1 MSTSRVRVNELR
13 QKDADAWTAMLREDP
28 ALEDVAVSGVE
39 VTPLNGRNVTRY
51 LLTLEEHSDPIP
63 FIGKKTNAAEA
74 RFYRD
79 IAPTIPRLVPRCWLR
94 HISHDW
100 SWVVLADVPNHRPET
115 RWTADDAEKVIAML
129 ASFHGAFW
137 QDDEQLGQ
145 HDSLDRP
152 LDRRA
157 HFPDDG
163 HLAVWRAWDRLPGHG
178 SVLSNHAL
186 RSANRLAPTFIRASV
201 GLEVLRRLGGWPG
214 IIESRHLDALADLLD
229 DPVPILQPLRELPE
243 TLLHGD
249 PSPGHWHL
257 TLFGDRRLLDWSNV
271 SIGPAVCDL
280 VAFLEAV
287 ERLRPPSEGADECT
301 AAGCWPIS
309 EETMVDSY
317 LLRMHVGLSG
327 FDARAVRQAIPAARC
342 LHLITTWLP
351 RFADWFHPFVGSPL
365 TWRALTEMGDEELRH
380 VGYGRLAGLHS
391 YLRALFARF
400 WHASRML

>member
-13 QKDADAWTAMLREDP
+13 QKDPVAWAAMLREDP
-28 ALEDVAVSGVE
+28 ALEDVAISGVD

-51 LLTLEEHSDPIP
+51 LLTLDGHSDPVP
-63 FIGKKTNAAEA
+63 FIGKKTNAVEA

-79 IAPTIPRLVPRCWLR
+79 IAPAIPRLVPRCWVR

-100 SWVVLADVPNHRPET
+100 SWIVLDDVPNHRPET

-137 QDDEQLGQ
+137 QEDEQLSQ
-145 HDSLDRP
+145 HDWLAHP

-163 HLAVWRAWDRLPGHG
+163 HLAVWQAWDRLPAYGTA
-178 SVLSNHAL
+178 LSNHAL

-214 IIESRHLDALADLLD
+214 IVEWRHLDALVDLLD
-229 DPVPILQPLRELPE
+229 DPVPVLQPLRELPE
-243 TLLHGD
+243 TLLHGH
-249 PSPGHWHL
+249 PSPSHWHL
-257 TLFGDRRLLDWSNV
+257 TLFGDRRLLDWGNV

-287 ERLRPPSEGADECT
+287 EELRSRPD
-301 AAGCWPIS
+301 AAGESVASGGWPIS

-365 TWRALTEMGDEELRH
+365 TWRALTEMSDQELHH
-380 VGYGRLAGLHS
+380 VGYGRLAGLQG
-391 YLRALFARF
+391 YLRDLFARF

>member
-13 QKDADAWTAMLREDP
+13 QKDTAAWTAMLQEEA
-28 ALEDVAVSGVE
+28 ALQDVAVSAVD
-39 VTPLNGRNVTRY
+39 VRPLNGRNLTRY
-51 LLTLEEHSDPIP
+51 LLALEEYSDPVP
-63 FIGKKTNAAEA
+63 FIGKKTNAVEA

-100 SWVVLADVPNHRPET
+100 SWIVLDDVPNHRSGT

-129 ASFHGAFW
+129 ASFHGTFW
-137 QDDEQLGQ
+137 REDEQLGA
-145 HDSLDRP
+145 HDWLAHP
-152 LDRRA
+152 LDRHA
-157 HFPDDG
+157 HFPEDG
-163 HLAVWRAWDRLPGHG
+163 HLTVWQAWDRLPGHD
-178 SVLSNHAL
+178 SVLSNHAVQ
-186 RSANRLAPTFIRASV
+186 SANRLAPTFIRASV

-214 IIESRHLDALADLLD
+214 IVETRHLDVLADLLD
-229 DPVPILQPLRELPE
+229 DPVPILQPLRELPQ

-257 TLFGDRRLLDWSNV
+257 TLFNDRHLLDWSNV
-271 SIGPAVCDL
+271 SVGPAVCDL
-280 VAFLEAV
+280 VAFLESV
-287 ERLRPPSEGADECT
+287 EKLRARPV
-301 AAGCWPIS
+301 AAGRWPVS

-327 FDARAVRQAIPAARC
+327 FDARAVRQTLPAARC
-342 LHLITTWLP
+342 LYLITTWLP

-365 TWRALTEMGDEELRH
+365 TWHALTEMSDEELHRA
-380 VGYGRLAGLHS
+380 GYGRLAGLHG
-391 YLRALFARF
+391 YLRGLFVRF

>member
-13 QKDADAWTAMLREDP
+13 QRDADAWTAMLREDP
-28 ALEDVAVSGVE
+28 ALEDVAVSGVD
-39 VTPLNGRNVTRY
+39 VTPLNGRDVTRY
-51 LLTLEEHSDPIP
+51 LLALEEHSDPIP

-74 RFYRD
+74 CFYRD
-79 IAPTIPRLVPRCWLR
+79 IAPAIPRLVPRCWLR

-100 SWVVLADVPNHRPET
+100 SWIVLADVPNHRPET

-137 QDDEQLGQ
+137 QDDERLDQ
-145 HDSLDRP
+145 HDWLNRP

-163 HLAVWRAWDRLPGHG
+163 HLTVWRAWDRLPGHG
-178 SVLSNHAL
+178 SALSNHAL
-186 RSANRLAPTFIRASV
+186 SSANRLAPTFIRASV

-271 SIGPAVCDL
+271 SVGPAVCDL

-287 ERLRPPSEGADECT
+287 EKLRPPSEASNECT

-365 TWRALTEMGDEELRH
+365 TWSALTEMSDEELRH

-391 YLRALFARF
+391 YLRDLFARF